1 MASMDMCIDCSSTC
15 LSCTGRSSGEEWPAI
30 TRAPHNLPPPDAHAW
45 QTLVAQ
51 DIVLT
56 LKDDDGSVLEE
67 FVLGAGG
74 SPIEQE
80 LRLTEG
86 RSVKVGFGQA
96 ACDAVPFEGN
106 SIIETACI
114 VSRVG

>member
-1 MASMDMCIDCSSTC
+1 M
-15 LSCTGRSSGEEWPAI
+15 
-30 TRAPHNLPPPDAHAW
+30 
-45 QTLVAQ
+45 AQ

-67 FVLGAGG
+67 FALGAGG
-74 SPIEQE
+74 SPIEKE

-96 ACDAVPFEGN
+96 ACDAMSFERKCV
-106 SIIETACI
+106 SETVCI
-114 VSRVG
+114 PTRVG